1 MTLRWIAAAA
11 LLAVCGNLLAQAPE
25 LPPIGGTPK
34 TPPAT
39 QPTNPNQPPALPP
52 LTVPGA
58 PPTGDP
64 ARLLPPT
71 PTSTA
76 GSADI
81 ELIEKVIEARRNY
94 ANSLKALHEYYQ
106 KIGDSKRVQMVEEEL
121 RQYHRSSHPV
131 YRLELDVPSSNLQPL
146 YNQKEANDL
155 YRWALSY
162 KDRGLGTDLNDNQHR
177 AEIILQELLT
187 KYPQSTKI
195 SDAAY
200 SLGEV
205 YESRTF
211 RQFERAAAYYER
223 CFQWDPKT
231 SYDARL
237 RAARVYDRDLKDR
250 AKAIEMYRA
259 ILDTDTVQARRDEAY
274 RRLRELGAR

>member
-34 TPPAT
+34 TPPVT
-39 QPTNPNQPPALPP
+39 QPANPNQPPALPP

-71 PTSTA
+71 PASSA

-81 ELIEKVIEARRNY
+81 ELIEKVIEARRSY

-155 YRWALSY
+155 YRWA
-162 KDRGLGTDLNDNQHR
+162 
-177 AEIILQELLT
+177 LQELLT

-259 ILDTDTVQARRDEAY
+259 VLDTDTVQARRDEAY